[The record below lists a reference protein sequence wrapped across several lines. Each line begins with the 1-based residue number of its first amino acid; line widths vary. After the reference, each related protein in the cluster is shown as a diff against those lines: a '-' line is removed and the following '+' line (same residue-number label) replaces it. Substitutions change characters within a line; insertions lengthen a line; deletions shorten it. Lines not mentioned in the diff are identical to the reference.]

1 MVEYKTIQRIE
12 THLVREGEAGIK
24 ISNAQDVVK
33 YMEELQD
40 SDIEKFITVFL
51 DNNNRILCEAVLS
64 IGTINQATV
73 FPREVIKIALLTG
86 AGGIILVHNHPGGN
100 LESSKED
107 RELTGQIK
115 RAGELFNIGLLD
127 HLIITANG
135 YHSMK
140 EKGEI

>member
-1 MVEYKTIQRIE
+1 MEYKTIQRIE

-33 YMEELQD
+33 YMKELQN
-40 SDIEKFITVFL
+40 SDIEKF
-51 DNNNRILCEAVLS
+51 AVLS

-100 LESSKED
+100 LESSKDD

-115 RAGELFNIGLLD
+115 RAGKLFNIGLLD

-140 EKGEI
+140 EGGEI